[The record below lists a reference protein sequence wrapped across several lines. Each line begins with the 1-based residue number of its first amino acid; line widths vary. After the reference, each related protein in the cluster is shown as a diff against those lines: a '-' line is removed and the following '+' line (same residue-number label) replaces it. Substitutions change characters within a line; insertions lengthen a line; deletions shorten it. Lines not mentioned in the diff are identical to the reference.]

1 MSTAEAPP
9 LQQLGLDKIFGS
21 LQSLTVRFKLLEVAA
36 EHLGLVLM
44 LSALFLGDNPR
55 PHMI

>member
-9 LQQLGLDKIFGS
+9 LQQLCLNKIFGS
-21 LQSLTVRFKLLEVAA
+21 LQSLTVRFKLLKVAA
-36 EHLGLVLM
+36 EHLGLILM